1 MHLSSQ
7 VSHHYLYSFMD
18 IVLKE
23 QHSSRTQ
30 EQADERTSTSR
41 ATESECEC
49 HRWLPRRWWWPGA
62 PRRRLAPSG
71 IRLGLLRAAPWP
83 RPRSAHNT
91 RPEETV
97 GHQEKKELEKRKPVS
112 LWTTTKP
119 FVCNDYLSWSFYLFS
134 TLSIFSISLCQS
146 GHCDITFGGARE
158 QYISLAHQIL
168 ERDASHCHGV
178 SLSFLCNSSNFSG
191 REWVSLYL
199 SATLLSDYARLI
211 ADTDTLLG
219 RRKSSPRRGEVNL

>member
-41 ATESECEC
+41 ATESKCEC
-49 HRWLPRRWWWPGA
+49 HRWLPPRWSVA

-71 IRLGLLRAAPWP
+71 IRLGLLRAAPRP

-112 LWTTTKP
+112 LRP
-119 FVCNDYLSWSFYLFS
+119 RQNHLSALTISLG
-134 TLSIFSISLCQS
+134 LSISSHLSLP
-146 GHCDITFGGARE
+146 F
-158 QYISLAHQIL
+158 L
-168 ERDASHCHGV
+168 
-178 SLSFLCNSSNFSG
+178 SLS
-191 REWVSLYL
+191 
-199 SATLLSDYARLI
+199 
-211 ADTDTLLG
+211 
-219 RRKSSPRRGEVNL
+219 VNLAIVTSLLVVRENSTHL